1 MISVTAREGGV
12 YWGQVK
18 GIAAKQLDMT
28 YYVAGVYTDAEGNT
42 HRTGVIAYSL
52 STYCMRHAN
61 GNMGQLAQA
70 TAMYGYYAENYF
82 TVSSQETI

>member
-1 MISVTAREGGV
+1 MISVTAREGGA

-52 STYCMRHAN
+52 SKYSIN
-61 GNMGQLAQA
+61 K
-70 TAMYGYYAENYF
+70 
-82 TVSSQETI
+82 SSGESKGR